1 MGANIN
7 QAISLQM
14 SFEITYKSDCS
25 FIDYYYSAPE
35 NKNNPFIQEMD
46 SLIEEIKG
54 LQEEIEYRKAKMVQ
68 LANEKIKEDSAK
80 ADKFVSFN
88 SEGEVV
94 VDDELEDIR
103 DEWWQATCEIESP
116 LDSTLEKMLD
126 LNWFIQGASQRSGIY
141 HLKVSEGW
149 DFDINNLQWKNDC
162 LYYDGERI
170 DDDYGTSKLINNSAI
185 LRIPSLSR
193 VEDCAVLGME
203 KS

>member
-1 MGANIN
+1 
-7 QAISLQM
+7 M

-35 NKNNPFIQEMD
+35 NKDDPFIQEMD
-46 SLIEEIKG
+46 SLVEEIKR

-68 LANEKIKEDSAK
+68 LANEKIKEDSTK
-80 ADKFVSFN
+80 VDKLVSFN
-88 SEGEVV
+88 SEGEVE
-94 VDDELEDIR
+94 VDDELEDIC

-116 LDSTLEKMLD
+116 LDSKIEKLLD
-126 LNWFIQGASQRSGIY
+126 LNWFIQSTSQRSGTY

-149 DFDINNLQWKNDC
+149 DFDVNNLQWKNDC

-170 DDDYGTSKLINNSAI
+170 DDDYGASKLINDFAI

-193 VEDCAVLGME
+193 VGDSAVLNME
-203 KS
+203 KI

>member
-1 MGANIN
+1 
-7 QAISLQM
+7 M

-35 NKNNPFIQEMD
+35 NKDDPFIQEMD
-46 SLIEEIKG
+46 SLVEEIKG

-80 ADKFVSFN
+80 ADKLVSFN
-88 SEGEVV
+88 SEGEVE
-94 VDDELEDIR
+94 VDDELEDIC
-103 DEWWQATCEIESP
+103 DEWWQAACEVESP
-116 LDSTLEKMLD
+116 LDSKLQKLLD
-126 LNWFIQGASQRSGIY
+126 LNWFIQSTSQRSGIY

-149 DFDINNLQWKNDC
+149 DFNIKNLQWKNDC

-170 DDDYGTSKLINNSAI
+170 DDDYGASKLINDSATI
-185 LRIPSLSR
+185 RIPSLSR
-193 VEDCAVLGME
+193 IEDSAVLSME

>member
-1 MGANIN
+1 
-7 QAISLQM
+7 M

-35 NKNNPFIQEMD
+35 NKDDPFIQEMD
-46 SLIEEIKG
+46 SLVEEIKG

-170 DDDYGTSKLINNSAI
+170 DDDYGASKLINDSVM

-193 VEDCAVLGME
+193 MEDSAVLSIK

>member
-1 MGANIN
+1 
-7 QAISLQM
+7 M

-25 FIDYYYSAPE
+25 SIDYYCSAPE
-35 NKNNPFIQEMD
+35 NKDDPFIQEMD
-46 SLIEEIKG
+46 SLVEEIKE

-80 ADKFVSFN
+80 TIELFSFN
-88 SEGEVV
+88 SEGEVE
-94 VDDELEDIR
+94 VDDELEEIC
-103 DEWWQATCEIESP
+103 DEWWQAACEVESP
-116 LDSTLEKMLD
+116 LDSKLEKLLD
-126 LNWFIQGASQRSGIY
+126 SNWFIQSTSQRSGTY

-149 DFDINNLQWKNDC
+149 DFNINNLQWKNDC

-170 DDDYGTSKLINNSAI
+170 DDDYGASQLINDSAI

-193 VEDCAVLGME
+193 MGDSAVLSMR

>member
-1 MGANIN
+1 
-7 QAISLQM
+7 M

-35 NKNNPFIQEMD
+35 NKDDPFIQEMD
-46 SLIEEIKG
+46 SLVEEIKE

-68 LANEKIKEDSAK
+68 LANEKIKQNSAK
-80 ADKFVSFN
+80 IDELVSFN
-88 SEGEVV
+88 SGGEVE
-94 VDDELEDIR
+94 VDDELEGIC

-116 LDSTLEKMLD
+116 LDSKLEKMLD
-126 LNWFIQGASQRSGIY
+126 LNWFIQGTSQRSGVY

-149 DFDINNLQWKNDC
+149 DFNINNLQWKNDC

-170 DDDYGTSKLINNSAI
+170 EDDYGASKLINDSAI

-193 VEDCAVLGME
+193 MEDYAVLSM
-203 KS
+203 KKN

>member
-1 MGANIN
+1 
-7 QAISLQM
+7 M

-35 NKNNPFIQEMD
+35 NKDDPFIQEID
-46 SLIEEIKG
+46 SLVEEIKG

-80 ADKFVSFN
+80 ADKLVAFN
-88 SEGEVV
+88 SEGEVEI
-94 VDDELEDIR
+94 DDELEAIY
-103 DEWWQATCEIESP
+103 DEWWQAACEVESP
-116 LDSTLEKMLD
+116 SDSKLEKLLD
-126 LNWFIQGASQRSGIY
+126 LNWFIQSTSLRSGTY

-149 DFDINNLQWKNDC
+149 DFNIKNLQWKNDC

-170 DDDYGTSKLINNSAI
+170 DDDYGASKLINGSAI
-185 LRIPSLSR
+185 LRIPILGFM
-193 VEDCAVLGME
+193 EDSAVLSME